1 MPDYDLLVKPLHE
14 KRAFE
19 EISDQ
24 IRNLIYAKKL
34 KPGDKL
40 PPERELAEKFRAG
53 RTAVREGLRILE
65 QSGLISVKQGSEGGS
80 FVNEVNMSVVSNSLS
95 DVIRRAD
102 IELDHLTEVRIGIEK
117 LVIGVAMPRITESEL
132 ILLKK
137 HIDDAAAIMEE
148 SAQHGKLLDFK
159 LWAESNVQFHLVLAR
174 ATRNPLYEMI
184 LESLMNVVRTFLTDL
199 SIMPEFLQAHILEH
213 KAIYEAV
220 KDKDLRLAERRLEE
234 HSLQVG
240 RSLLFRLK
248 PNDKKKNDKD
258 ID

>member
-1 MPDYDLLVKPLHE
+1 MSEYTLPIKPLYE
-14 KRAFE
+14 KRMFE
-19 EISDQ
+19 EISDH
-24 IRNLIYAKKL
+24 IRELIYAKKL

-53 RTAVREGLRILE
+53 RTAVREGLRFLE
-65 QSGLISVKQGSEGGS
+65 QSGLISVKQGREGGS
-80 FVNEVNMSVVSNSLS
+80 FVNNVNTSIVSNSLS

-132 ILLKK
+132 VRLKQ
-137 HIDDAAAIMEE
+137 HIDDAVGIMEE
-148 SAQHGKLLDFK
+148 SVQHGKPLDFNR
-159 LWAESNVQFHLVLAR
+159 WAESNMQFHLVLAR

-199 SIMPEFLQAHILEH
+199 SIRSEFLHDHIREH

-220 KDKDLRLAERRLEE
+220 KDKDLRLAERRIEE
-234 HSLQVG
+234 HNLQVG
-240 RSLLFRLK
+240 KSLLFKLK
-248 PNDKKKNDKD
+248 PKDKGSD
-258 ID
+258 

>member
-1 MPDYDLLVKPLHE
+1 MHDYSLLVKPLYE

-24 IRNLIYAKKL
+24 IRDLIYAKKL

-40 PPERELAEKFRAG
+40 PPERELAEKFRVG

-65 QSGLISVKQGSEGGS
+65 QSGLISVKQGREGGS
-80 FVNEVNMSVVSNSLS
+80 FINKINMSIVSNSLS
-95 DVIRRAD
+95 DVIKRAD

-117 LVIGVAMPRITESEL
+117 LVIGVAMPRITEGEL
-132 ILLKK
+132 TLLKK
-137 HIDDAAAIMEE
+137 HIDDAEAIMEE
-148 SAQHGKLLDFK
+148 SARHGKPLDFN
-159 LWAESNVQFHLVLAR
+159 LWAESNMRFHLVLAR

-199 SIMPEFLQAHILEH
+199 SIMQEFLEAHIRDH

-220 KDKDLRLAERRLEE
+220 KDKNLRLAERRIEE
-234 HSLQVG
+234 HNLQVG
-240 RSLLFRLK
+240 RSLLCRLK
-248 PNDKKKNDKD
+248 PNDKNKNDKD

>member
-1 MPDYDLLVKPLHE
+1 MPDYNLLVKPLYE

-24 IRNLIYAKKL
+24 IRDLIYAKKL

-40 PPERELAEKFRAG
+40 PPERELAEKFRVG

-65 QSGLISVKQGSEGGS
+65 QSGLISVKQGREGGS
-80 FVNEVNMSVVSNSLS
+80 FINKINMSIVSNSLS
-95 DVIRRAD
+95 DVIKRAD

-132 ILLKK
+132 TLLKK
-137 HIDDAAAIMEE
+137 HIDDAEAIMEE
-148 SAQHGKLLDFK
+148 SARNDKPLDFN
-159 LWAESNVQFHLVLAR
+159 LWAESNMRFHLVLAR

-199 SIMPEFLQAHILEH
+199 SIMQEFLEAHIRDH

-220 KDKDLRLAERRLEE
+220 KDKNLRLAERRIEE
-234 HSLQVG
+234 HNLQVG

-248 PNDKKKNDKD
+248 PNDKNKNDKD

>member
-1 MPDYDLLVKPLHE
+1 MPDNSLIVKPLYE

-24 IRNLIYAKKL
+24 IRDLIYAKKL

-40 PPERELAEKFRAG
+40 PPERELAEKFRVG
-53 RTAVREGLRILE
+53 RSAVREGLRILE
-65 QSGLISVKQGSEGGS
+65 QSGLISVKQGREGGS
-80 FVNEVNMSVVSNSLS
+80 FINKINMSIVSSSLS
-95 DVIRRAD
+95 GVIKRAD

-117 LVIGVAMPRITESEL
+117 LIIGVAMPRITESEL
-132 ILLKK
+132 TLLKK
-137 HIDDAAAIMEE
+137 HIDDAAAVMEE
-148 SAQHGKLLDFK
+148 SAQHGKPLDFN
-159 LWAESNVQFHLVLAR
+159 LWAESNIQFHLVLAR

-184 LESLMNVVRTFLTDL
+184 LESLMNVARTFLTEL
-199 SIMPEFLQAHILEH
+199 SIMQEFLQAHIREH

-220 KDKDLRLAERRLEE
+220 KDKNLRLAERRIEE
-234 HSLQVG
+234 HNLQVG

-248 PNDKKKNDKD
+248 PNDKNDKG